1 MMIFFMTKN
10 YFQLDIF
17 MALWSFVVSV
27 LCPVK
32 NGLDKFFFLT
42 ICYNTNVL
50 VLLFFW
56 LYYCYWYAWF
66 QLNYYI
72 LWCKEIFCL
81 FLNLPFKWDVWQNTS
96 KATRKPIYQRERS
109 QHIMFLQMMTELVVR
124 VLLLQASECCFWLQ
138 QVGNEKFNGIW
149 IRNYSIFF

>member
-1 MMIFFMTKN
+1 
-10 YFQLDIF
+10 

-32 NGLDKFFFLT
+32 NGVGKLFPDNMLPHKCTGITFFL
-42 ICYNTNVL
+42 
-50 VLLFFW
+50 